1 MSSLFSQS
9 SVNVAD
15 LPDQAFESLIKNFLT
30 DILTKRSGM
39 RPESISKYLDNKDN
53 MKQLMS
59 AFTHWSFD
67 PINNYEYYET
77 LGDVTLNKCVV
88 WYFHKR
94 FPTIR
99 TSENP
104 SRIMTALKTKNIS
117 KFVFSKLSDFLKL
130 ENYIRYRPI
139 LDKKKKKPVMIDN
152 KMKTDVFE
160 SLFGTLEDI
169 INNTEQMMGIGEVPV
184 YNIVSTLID
193 QVKNISLDIEDLVD
207 DKSKISEIFS
217 KYRETSEHQYIYKEV
232 GKPNPANPELV
243 DKFYQ
248 VSLKLKFKNPY
259 NPSETIT
266 YETPVKESRKK
277 LEAEKMVAKDALAF
291 MKNYG
296 ITFS

>member
-9 SVNVAD
+9 ANVAD

-67 PINNYEYYET
+67 PVNNYEYYET

-232 GKPNPANPELV
+232 GKPNPNNPELA

-259 NPSETIT
+259 NPAETIT

>member
-1 MSSLFSQS
+1 M
-9 SVNVAD
+9 
-15 LPDQAFESLIKNFLT
+15 
-30 DILTKRSGM
+30 RS
-39 RPESISKYLDNKDN
+39 ESISKYLDNKDN

-67 PINNYEYYET
+67 PVNNYEYYET

-232 GKPNPANPELV
+232 GKPNPNNPELA

-259 NPSETIT
+259 NPAETIT